1 MLLLAIDW
9 WFQWMQ
15 DGEVL
20 RALIPAMG
28 YVFVGAITWIGIWR
42 TSKIAKQTLEDTR
55 EATPPK
61 LLRLEK
67 WSKILKDM
75 EQYPES
81 LKNESDMEIISDTY
95 RDILAQATIENKVTK
110 LGIMDKE
117 VREEL
122 FRIDLGVFNG
132 TYPKPKWKFYRS
144 QWIEYAILVVFGMIY
159 TTFSFIYTFITR
171 DFSIF
176 IIFALSGVA
185 FTLFSLKML
194 RSLMSKFERELLWEK
209 SILFNNAYY
218 FLQKPYI
225 TKINI
230 LKESTIEKNRR
241 KNFKET
247 KLYRKWYKKIKDV
260 HPDWGTWNYG
270 LNIGENNNPEF
281 TKSESEGP
289 SDSVGSD
296 SILEDPKRQES

>member
-28 YVFVGAITWIGIWR
+28 YIFVGAITWIGIWR

-67 WSKILKDM
+67 WSTILKDM

-144 QWIEYAILVVFGMIY
+144 QWIEYTILAVFGMMY
-159 TTFSFIYTFITR
+159 TAISYRSITR
-171 DFSIF
+171 DFFIF
-176 IIFALSGVA
+176 IICALFGFAIN
-185 FTLFSLKML
+185 LFFIKML
-194 RSLMSKFERELLWEK
+194 SLMNKSERELLWEK

-241 KNFKET
+241 ENFEET

-289 SDSVGSD
+289 SASAGSE
-296 SILEDPKRQES
+296 STPEDPKRQEP